1 MKLFENCPK
10 MCPFKVE
17 PAGDD
22 SFGGDFLGE
31 GEADSS
37 REVSILS
44 LYTPPKNSVFMNRLE
59 GKRRELWQTQA
70 TSRSTATW
78 KTPARWT
85 STWIRQ
91 PETGICAWKC
101 FVSQICKCSL
111 IYDMERWSWTRT
123 VNVHSNHV
131 MMEGIHEKPLIS
143 DKSSEC
149 WNSAMN
155 ITHLWCCR
163 P

>member
-44 LYTPPKNSVFMNRLE
+44 LFTPPKNSVFINRLE

-78 KTPARWT
+78 RTPARWT

-91 PETGICAWKC
+91 PETGICA
-101 FVSQICKCSL
+101 
-111 IYDMERWSWTRT
+111 
-123 VNVHSNHV
+123 
-131 MMEGIHEKPLIS
+131 
-143 DKSSEC
+143 
-149 WNSAMN
+149 
-155 ITHLWCCR
+155 
-163 P
+163 